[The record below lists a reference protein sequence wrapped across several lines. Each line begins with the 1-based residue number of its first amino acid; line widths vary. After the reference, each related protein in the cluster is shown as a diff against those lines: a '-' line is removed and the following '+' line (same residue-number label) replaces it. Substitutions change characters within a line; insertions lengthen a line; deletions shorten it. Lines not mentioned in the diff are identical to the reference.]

1 MKEKTTNESMQETEE
16 KRELDKELEEKEK
29 NKRTTWV
36 CTLKKFLKFDA
47 EGHEPE
53 KQAVHYRTPYSPWL
67 LYTHTHSLWICN
79 LEDSQKSTRQAF
91 LNFEIFREYKAL
103 KDFGQIDYV
112 QDRADTRSN
121 RLGILL
127 R

>member
-1 MKEKTTNESMQETEE
+1 MNLRNRRSTTGHPIL
-16 KRELDKELEEKEK
+16 LDCY
-29 NKRTTWV
+29 T
-36 CTLKKFLKFDA
+36 
-47 EGHEPE
+47 H
-53 KQAVHYRTPYSPWL
+53 
-67 LYTHTHSLWICN
+67 THTHSLWICN